1 MLENGKNKIAE
12 IEKELYAK
20 DFKSEHEDTT
30 FAKHEVDVPSAWDP
44 KIEEEELRKNEEWKE
59 KQISFIK
66 KMTKKILHVSIIFF
80 SIALVVAAVVW
91 YRGTNIISGGNV
103 KIDVATP
110 LSASGGE
117 IFESRFAITNN
128 NKVPLE
134 NATLYLEYEEGFY
147 STDEGKNLA
156 HVVMKVGTV
165 APGETVVEKVNS
177 LLYGEENSE
186 KKIIATLE
194 YQLSGSSAVLKKTVD
209 GSVKVLTSPV
219 NVKLEM
225 LKEASSGQE
234 FEMNVSVGSNNK
246 DPLSNLLVEATYPS
260 GFIFKSADPAPSF
273 NNNVWSITELANKG
287 EKTIK
292 IKGVIVGQEGE
303 EKTAKIMLG
312 AQSPKDERVLGVVY
326 NSVSGMFI
334 IKKPFIGLN
343 VTVNNESNPEY
354 TILPGKNVRI
364 NIAWQNN
371 NPTKVHDV
379 VIEATLKG
387 EVLNRNSVYAA
398 GGGFYRSIDNTVVWN
413 KEGVSDLA
421 GLEPGA
427 KGSFGFS
434 FYPVN
439 SGIDVDRLIK
449 NPEVDIEVRVRAKR
463 TSESN
468 VPEEI
473 TSFALQKVKIQTALS
488 LSSRGLYY
496 SGPFKNKGALPP
508 KADSETTYTI
518 VWTIKNTSNSVSNAT
533 VTAVLPLYTKW
544 LGAVSPQGE
553 DVSFD
558 ERNSEV
564 IWNIGRIPAGAT
576 REVAFQISFLPSLSQ
591 VGQYVDLIKST
602 IVSAT
607 DDFTKTTVSDKEVPV
622 RTILNSDPKFVQ
634 EQGVVVQ

>member
-44 KIEEEELRKNEEWKE
+44 KIEEEEIRKNEEWKE

-117 IFESRFAITNN
+117 TFESRFAITNN

-186 KKIIATLE
+186 KKIVATLE

-273 NNNVWSITELANKG
+273 NNNVWSISELANKG

-292 IKGVIVGQEGE
+292 IKGVIAGQEGE

-326 NSVSGMFI
+326 NSVSGAFT

-343 VTVNNESNPEY
+343 VTVNSESNPEY

-387 EVLNRNSVYAA
+387 EALNRNSVYAA
-398 GGGFYRSIDNTVVWN
+398 GGGFYRSVDNTVVWN
-413 KEGVSDLA
+413 KEGVPDLA

-449 NPEVDIEVRVRAKR
+449 NPEVNVEVRVRAKR

-473 TSFALQKVKIQTALS
+473 TSFALQKVKVQTALS

-508 KADSETTYTI
+508 KADNETTYTI

-544 LGAVSPQGE
+544 LGVVSPQGE

-564 IWNIGRIPAGAT
+564 VWNIGRIPAGGT

-591 VGQYVDLIKST
+591 VGQYVDLIKET

-607 DDFTKTTVSDKEVPV
+607 DDFTKTTVNDKEVPV
-622 RTILNSDPKFVQ
+622 RTVLNSDPKFVQ